1 MDISKINK
9 NVKLVILLAKHV
21 KMLLKI
27 VLNVLI
33 ICILNME
40 LYLQQIVIHKF
51 LVLMLVK
58 KGTLLYNQLLIL
70 NTVNNAIL
78 IVNLVLG
85 LVIKNVLSVRKILN
99 L

>member
-9 NVKLVILLAKHV
+9 NVKFVILLAKLV

-40 LYLQQIVIHKF
+40 LYLQQIVILKF

-58 KGTLLYNQLLIL
+58 KGTLLCNQLLIL

-85 LVIKNVLSVRKILN
+85 LVIKNVMNVRKILN